1 MLSNTNDIYYSL
13 ITTSRNACDNVIIWQ
28 ARLRHIRQGRMNR
41 LTKGNLLGQFTKID
55 MPTCEYCLPDKT
67 TRKPFEKGIRT
78 KTSLQLISFLHLW
91 SYEC

>member
-1 MLSNTNDIYYSL
+1 MI
-13 ITTSRNACDNVIIWQ
+13 VIIRWW
-28 ARLRHIRQGRMNR
+28 LLLEIHGIMWSYGMLDLGILDWRMNR
-41 LTKGNLLGQFTKID
+41 LARKNLLGQFTKID
-55 MPTCEYCLPDKT
+55 MPTCEYCLPAKT